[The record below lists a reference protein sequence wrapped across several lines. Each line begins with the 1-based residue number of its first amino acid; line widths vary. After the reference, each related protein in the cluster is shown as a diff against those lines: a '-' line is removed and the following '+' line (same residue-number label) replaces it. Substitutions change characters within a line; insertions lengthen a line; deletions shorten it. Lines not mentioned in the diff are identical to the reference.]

1 MKRSVIDGGSMDMLL
16 DTMCNT
22 FGGVCFIALMVV
34 LISSAMPKS
43 KDEQSELDRV
53 RQAEITTRE
62 VARLVQRRDM
72 LKTALD
78 LETEFV
84 NANATGIVT
93 RADMEKMLADVA
105 TSGDKIAAYEK
116 KRVEYLDELA
126 KLKTKDQYSK
136 REAARLERLLADLR
150 EKVGNP
156 LLGRHRVVRAPRE
169 REIMGMRII
178 NVWMHQRRL
187 YMMDDPDNIRISNH
201 RKIGN
206 DETWEVHLVRG
217 KGLLVDDDFFMY
229 GKVWQELKKRFGPNT
244 YVRIFVD
251 TASFDELCLFRDAL
265 ISHKSLYNWIVVEE
279 DSISFRNGYDGIV
292 Q

>member
-1 MKRSVIDGGSMDMLL
+1 MKQSVIDGGSMDMLL

-126 KLKTKDQYSK
+126 KLKTKDQ
-136 REAARLERLLADLR
+136 
-150 EKVGNP
+150 
-156 LLGRHRVVRAPRE
+156 
-169 REIMGMRII
+169 
-178 NVWMHQRRL
+178 
-187 YMMDDPDNIRISNH
+187 
-201 RKIGN
+201 
-206 DETWEVHLVRG
+206 
-217 KGLLVDDDFFMY
+217 
-229 GKVWQELKKRFGPNT
+229 
-244 YVRIFVD
+244 
-251 TASFDELCLFRDAL
+251 
-265 ISHKSLYNWIVVEE
+265 
-279 DSISFRNGYDGIV
+279 
-292 Q
+292 

>member
-136 REAARLERLLADLR
+136 REAARLERLHVDGGNFTLGLEYGHTCTGSGIGLHKILHYLRLRSDGVTVKGIGAGADCSL
-150 EKVGNP
+150 GN
-156 LLGRHRVVRAPRE
+156 
-169 REIMGMRII
+169 
-178 NVWMHQRRL
+178 
-187 YMMDDPDNIRISNH
+187 S
-201 RKIGN
+201 
-206 DETWEVHLVRG
+206 LVA
-217 KGLLVDDDFFMY
+217 F
-229 GKVWQELKKRFGPNT
+229 
-244 YVRIFVD
+244 
-251 TASFDELCLFRDAL
+251 
-265 ISHKSLYNWIVVEE
+265 HKSHFSLFHNY
-279 DSISFRNGYDGIV
+279 SSTFTL
-292 Q
+292 